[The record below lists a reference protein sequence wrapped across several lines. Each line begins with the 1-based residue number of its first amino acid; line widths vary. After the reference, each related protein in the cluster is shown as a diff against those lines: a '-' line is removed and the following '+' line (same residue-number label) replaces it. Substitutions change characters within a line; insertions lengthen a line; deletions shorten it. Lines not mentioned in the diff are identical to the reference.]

1 MELKFKKLLDHA
13 ILPTRATEGDAG
25 LDLYAA
31 ESVCLYTGQIAVV
44 QTGVAVEIPHG
55 YVGLVHPR
63 SGLAAKHGITVVNAP
78 GTIDAGYRGEL
89 KVIMTMLKAQVWADG
104 DLGKEQFAINKGDRI
119 AQLVV
124 QKVELPIPV
133 WADELSDSVRGE
145 GGLGSTGYGI
155 MEGNSD
161 RSVTFN

>member
-31 ESVCLYTGQIAVV
+31 ESAFLYTGRISVV

-78 GTIDAGYRGEL
+78 GTIDAGYRGEV
-89 KVIMTMLKAQVWADG
+89 KIIMTMLQANVWGDG
-104 DLGKEQFAINKGDRI
+104 GLGMDRFIVSRGDRV
-119 AQLVV
+119 AQLVI
-124 QKVELPIPV
+124 QKVELPTPV

-155 MEGNSD
+155 IEGSND